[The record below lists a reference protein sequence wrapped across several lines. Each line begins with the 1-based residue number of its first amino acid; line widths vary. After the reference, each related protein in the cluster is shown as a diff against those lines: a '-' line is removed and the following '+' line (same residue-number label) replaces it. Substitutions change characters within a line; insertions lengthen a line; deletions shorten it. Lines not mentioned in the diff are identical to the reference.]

1 MATREILCSYSTEC
15 SRKMSS
21 SCSKCKNNKL
31 RNKEIDF
38 FEEANDSPIPDKCPI
53 LTFSGPAEQTAGYQC
68 PVCGG
73 FTNPYAIKDSRCGSC
88 GYKLN
93 VG

>member
-1 MATREILCSYSTEC
+1 MTREVKCNYLQEC
-15 SRKMSS
+15 MHR
-21 SCSKCKNNKL
+21 CTSKCHRCANNQF
-31 RNKEIDF
+31 RNKEIDCF
-38 FEEANDSPIPDKCPI
+38 VEANDKPIPDKCPRV
-53 LTFSGPAEQTAGYQC
+53 TFQGPAEQTAGYQC

-73 FTNPYAIKDSRCGSC
+73 YTNPYAMRDNRCGSC